1 MMNTSPSAL
10 TFNPFGKLSVTLQ
23 DEPPASPPS
32 RQPIPR
38 PLDTSPPLP
47 GDFAGECRQFLD
59 AMDAVGVKPFALR
72 GRRYGKSRQPPA
84 PSFPDEISEV
94 LAQLEQLVGTGEGF
108 HVSRT
113 PEYIEGTGACV
124 PISYAWR
131 LHRGDFSIQ
140 SHIDLHGLN
149 LKEARAAFD
158 AFLKEAVST
167 GKRAVL
173 VIHGRGLSSPAEPVL
188 KNGVRSWLTSRA
200 WQKWVLAFASAQPFD
215 GGAGATYILLR
226 ESPLAGKL
234 PKASSR

>member
-1 MMNTSPSAL
+1 
-10 TFNPFGKLSVTLQ
+10 
-23 DEPPASPPS
+23 
-32 RQPIPR
+32 
-38 PLDTSPPLP
+38 
-47 GDFAGECRQFLD
+47 
-59 AMDAVGVKPFALR
+59 MDAEGVKPLSSR
-72 GRRYGKSRQPPA
+72 GRRYGKSGKPPA
-84 PSFPDEISEV
+84 PSFPDEISDV
-94 LAQLEQLVGTGEGF
+94 LAQLEQLVEGGEGF

-113 PEYIEGTGACV
+113 PEYIEGTGASV

-158 AFLKEAVST
+158 AFLRESVST

-226 ESPLAGKL
+226 ESPRVGKL